1 MEPTGTTDQH
11 PPGRKAPQRVLGF
24 WMCLALVMGN
34 MIGSGVYLLPA
45 SLAPYGWN
53 AVFGWMFTVGGALC
67 LAFVF
72 SRLARALPRAGGAY
86 GFVRTGFGPFAAFL
100 VGLTYWMS
108 VWIANAAISIAAVS
122 YLSLFAPGIASVPA
136 LPAILAVALVWAV
149 TFINLFGARS
159 AGGFQLV
166 TMVLKLLPLVA
177 VIVIVMLLAGGAG
190 EADVTAFRQADVS
203 ASAITA
209 TAALTLW
216 AMLGFESASIP
227 QGKVERPDITIPR
240 ATMVGTLLVGLIYI
254 VTCSAIILLLPAD
267 QVAGSNAPFADFI
280 ERYWGHGP
288 ALLIAV
294 FAAISAIG
302 ALNGW
307 VLIQGELPL
316 AMARRGSF
324 PRWFGITDKN
334 DTPARGLVLSS
345 VLVSILILMNYTR
358 TMADLFTFMALLST
372 AATLVLYLACAAAS
386 LRLTATGEMPRS
398 VSFLIVAGLGL
409 VYALWTFYGAGIEA
423 TGWIFVLLA
432 LGAPLYFLT
441 PRSTPTE
448 EAAE

>member
-1 MEPTGTTDQH
+1 MTEAERGTASS
-11 PPGRKAPQRVLGF
+11 RRVLGF

-53 AVFGWMFTVGGALC
+53 ALFGWVFTVGGALC
-67 LAFVF
+67 LAYVF
-72 SRLARALPRAGGAY
+72 AALARALPRAGGAY
-86 GFVRTGFGPFAAFL
+86 GFVREGFGPFPAFV
-100 VGLTYWMS
+100 VGLTYWFS

-122 YLSLFAPGIASVPA
+122 YLSLFAPGITAISG
-136 LPAILAVALVWAV
+136 LPAMLAVGLVWAV

-159 AGGFQLV
+159 AGGFQVV

-177 VIVIVMLLAGGAG
+177 VIVILALLAGGVG
-190 EADVTAFRQADVS
+190 EAEVTPFRASDIS
-203 ASAITA
+203 GSAITA

-227 QGKVERPDITIPR
+227 QGKVDRPDVTIPR
-240 ATMVGTLLVGLIYI
+240 ATMVGTLLVGIIYI
-254 VTCSAIILLLPAD
+254 LTCSAITLMLPAD
-267 QVAGSNAPFADFI
+267 QIAQSNAPFADFI

-288 ALLIAV
+288 ALLIAL
-294 FAAISAIG
+294 FAAVSAIG

-316 AMARRGSF
+316 AMARSGTF
-324 PRWFGITDKN
+324 PRWFGVTDRN
-334 DTPARGLVLSS
+334 DTPTRSLIVSS
-345 VLVSILILMNYTR
+345 ALVSILILMNYSR
-358 TMADLFTFMALLST
+358 SMADLFTFMALLST

-386 LRLTATGEMPRS
+386 LRLTLRGEMPRS
-398 VSFLIVAGLGL
+398 TPFLIIAGVGL
-409 VYALWTFYGAGIEA
+409 VYALWTFYGAGLEA

-441 PRSTPTE
+441 PRS
-448 EAAE
+448 AAPQQPAE